1 MEHGHNKEEFDKCL
15 EHLHLEPISRRM
27 KAYLL
32 PKETE
37 LDSYVDYLIQIGMEN
52 DCDKIIFF
60 VTGEETRLM
69 QERFYSYEG
78 RIGGFFD
85 GEDAYVYALFL
96 DEKRNI
102 RSATEKEKRVLQ
114 TAFSYATKEEGEA
127 GKSYYIRRAQKAD
140 RFGMSQLYKQVFASY
155 PTPMDDPDFILEMM
169 ESGVYA
175 MVGEYEGRIVSSC
188 AGDWMPLYNACE
200 LTDCAT
206 LPEHRGKGLLVS
218 QARRIL
224 EACRERR
231 VKTIFSYSRSL
242 STGMNIINAR
252 LGFKYGGRMV
262 RNSNIAG
269 SFENM
274 NIWYR
279 NL

>member
-1 MEHGHNKEEFDKCL
+1 MEHGHKKEEFDKCL

-27 KAYLL
+27 KAYRL
-32 PKETE
+32 PPETE
-37 LDSYVDYLIQIGMEN
+37 LDSYVDYLIHTGMEN

-60 VTGEETRLM
+60 VTDEETRLM

-85 GEDAYVYALFL
+85 GADAHVYALFL
-96 DEKRNI
+96 YDKRNE
-102 RSATEKEKRVLQ
+102 RSATEKEKRVLH
-114 TAFSYATKEEGEA
+114 TAFLHATKEEGEA
-127 GKSYYIRRAQKAD
+127 EQGYRIRQARKAD
-140 RFGMSQLYKQVFASY
+140 RFGMAELYREVFASY
-155 PTPMDDPDFILEMM
+155 PTPMDDPNFILEMM

-175 MVGEYEGRIVSSC
+175 MVGEYKGKIVSAC
-188 AGDWMPLYNACE
+188 GGDWMPLYNACE

-231 VKTIFSYSRSL
+231 VRTIFSYSRSL
-242 STGMNIINAR
+242 STGMNIINAK
-252 LGFKYGGRMV
+252 LGFRYGGRMV
-262 RNSNIAG
+262 KNSNIAG
-269 SFENM
+269 SLENM